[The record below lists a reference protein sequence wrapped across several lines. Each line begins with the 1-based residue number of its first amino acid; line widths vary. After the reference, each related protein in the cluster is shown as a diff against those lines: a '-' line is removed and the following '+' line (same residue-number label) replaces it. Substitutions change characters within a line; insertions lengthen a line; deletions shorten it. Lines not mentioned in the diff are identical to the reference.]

1 MLAPY
6 INVLTIASICAREH
20 KVAAGSLPLL
30 MATTASD
37 GAAKPSKPGSTS
49 TDDESRPTRRESLP
63 VVVAVVATAGGP
75 RLRECLEALT
85 VQDYPSLTVLVIDHG
100 DVSGRETR
108 KAIVAAAAPAALV
121 RAIDDVEDPLIGA
134 NDVLTS
140 VEGAPFLC
148 FVADDVELEPTA
160 LRLLVEEAFRSNA
173 AICGPKI
180 VDQDDPDVLL
190 EVGLT
195 IDHYGVTFTGI
206 EPGERDQEQHDAVRD
221 AFFVSTAVMLVRA
234 DLFRELGGFDVDCLP
249 GHSDLD
255 LCWRARSAGA
265 RVMVVPDARARRDAT
280 AARRADVIADLAR
293 DATRTRV
300 RTLLKNYSPGALV
313 WVLPLAA
320 ALNAIEAIGYLT
332 QRRFGLARSVFVG
345 WWSGIAQFRGLRE
358 ARRAVQARRTI
369 DDRDVRSYM
378 VRGSARARV
387 LLARRRHRG
396 LVLDVAEGRLRSKFG
411 ALAAALRSVDVW
423 LAIVVVGLVAFGL
436 RNFVFDGVAP
446 AAGFQRWTSTGDLL
460 GAWATRWR
468 YVGLGADAPGS
479 AMAGLAGVASAFALG
494 NAALAQTVVVAGSVP
509 LGLVGAYR
517 LTRRLSPRALPAAA
531 TLLVYAAN
539 PIVRNAYAGAR
550 LDVLVSFAIAPFVL
564 ARVIV
569 LIDGA
574 QGSARRRAVAGVVV
588 LCGIGAAFAPVFA
601 LFPLVVAAS
610 VLLALPIVGGGR
622 DLARA
627 VVLAVVTL
635 VGAIVVLSPWSFD
648 AIGHSGGLG
657 LTRQATPS
665 FASLLTFRTG
675 PAGAGVWPWAI
686 GLAALLPLVV
696 ATERRFVWALRMW
709 MMALVSLALAV
720 GFGRSDSLAIPPV
733 ELVLLPAALGLA
745 VAVGIGLSAFF
756 NEIHS
761 FVFGVRQGV
770 AVALAVA
777 SAVPIFGLVPD
788 VFDGRFD
795 APETSWESTLA
806 FLSRETRDRGAFRI
820 AWVGDPTALP
830 VPAQAVDGRI
840 GYAITRNGVGDA
852 RDLFP
857 PAAGRPESVL
867 VEAMSTAFDDR
878 TARLGHSLAP
888 LGVRYIVLVDRV
900 APDAADR
907 APLDERIG
915 GQLDIQ
921 LDLRLSRRVEGL
933 VVYENDAWVS
943 PRAFVEDETFGGTTD
958 YLSPAAAVEAATR
971 SDLTE
976 RTTALRGPASN
987 LSVPS
992 AGTIHLAERFDPA
1005 WQVAGDGT
1013 ESDQAVSFGWAN
1025 RFDLTSPATV
1035 SMRVERDMLDSVQR
1049 VAVVAVWLALL
1060 LIALWRPRGA
1070 PRLRALVMDAP
1081 AERAARRSTRR
1092 GARRNAGIEPEV
1104 EDASSDDE
1112 EFAALAALAATPVAQ
1127 GDDVD
1132 WSVLEMG
1139 AEDDE

>member
-1 MLAPY
+1 
-6 INVLTIASICAREH
+6 
-20 KVAAGSLPLL
+20 

-37 GAAKPSKPGSTS
+37 GAANPSKPGSS
-49 TDDESRPTRRESLP
+49 SDDEPRSTRRETLP
-63 VVVAVVATAGGP
+63 VVVAVVATAGGS
-75 RLRECLEALT
+75 RLRPCLEALT

-100 DVSGRETR
+100 DVAGREAR
-108 KAIVAAAAPAALV
+108 KAVIASAAPAALV
-121 RAIDDVEDPLIGA
+121 RAIDGVDDPVAAA

-148 FVADDVELEPTA
+148 FVGDDVELEPNA

-180 VDQDDPDVLL
+180 VDHHDPDVLL

-221 AFFVSTAVMLVRA
+221 AFFVSTAVMLVRS
-234 DLFRELGGFDVDCLP
+234 DLFRELGGFDVECLP

-265 RVMVVPDARARRDAT
+265 RVMVVPDARARRDAIS
-280 AARRADVIADLAR
+280 ARRADVVADLAR

-313 WVLPLAA
+313 WVLPVAA
-320 ALNAIEAIGYLT
+320 ALNAIEAVGYLT
-332 QRRFGLARSVFVG
+332 QRRFGLARSVFGG
-345 WWSGIAQFRGLRE
+345 WWSGITQFRSLRE
-358 ARRAVQARRTI
+358 ARRTVQTRRTI

-396 LVLDVAEGRLRSKFG
+396 LVLDVAEGRFRSKFG
-411 ALAAALRSVDVW
+411 AVATALRSVDVW

-479 AMAGLAGVASAFALG
+479 AMSGVAGVFSASLMG
-494 NAALAQTVVVAGSVP
+494 HAALAQTVVVAGSVP

-539 PIVRNAYAGAR
+539 PIVRNAYAGAH
-550 LDVLVSFAIAPFVL
+550 LDVLVAFALAPFVL
-564 ARVIV
+564 TRVIV

-574 QGSARRRAVAGVVV
+574 EGAVRRRSVAGVVV
-588 LCGIGAAFAPVFA
+588 LCSIGAAFAPTFA
-601 LFPLVVAAS
+601 LFPLLIAAS
-610 VLLALPIVGGGR
+610 VAVALPITRGGR
-622 DLARA
+622 DLVRA
-627 VVLAVVTL
+627 LTVAVLAL
-635 VGAIVVLSPWSFD
+635 VGAIVALSPWSFE
-648 AIGHSGGLG
+648 AIGHASGLG
-657 LTRQATPS
+657 LAPRTTPS
-665 FASLLTFRTG
+665 FASLLAFRTG

-709 MMALVSLALAV
+709 TMALLSLAVTV
-720 GFGRSDSLAIPPV
+720 GFTRSDSLAIPPV
-733 ELVLLPAALGLA
+733 ELVLVPAALGLA
-745 VAVGIGLSAFF
+745 VAIGIGLSAFF

-761 FVFGVRQGV
+761 FVFGLRQGV

-820 AWVGDPTALP
+820 AWVGDPTVLP
-830 VPAQAVDGRI
+830 VHAQVIDGRV

-857 PAAGRPESVL
+857 PAADRPESVL
-867 VEAMSTAFDDR
+867 VEAMSTALDDR

-900 APDAADR
+900 APDATDS
-907 APLDERIG
+907 APLDARIA

-921 LDLRLSRRVEGL
+921 LDLRLSRRVDGL
-933 VVYENDAWVS
+933 AVYENDAWVS
-943 PRAFVEDETFGGTTD
+943 PRAFVDDETLGGTND
-958 YLSPAAAVEAATR
+958 YLSPAAAVEVATR
-971 SDLTE
+971 TDLAE
-976 RTTALRGPASN
+976 RTTALRGRASD

-992 AGTIHLAERFDPA
+992 AGTIHLAERFDPD
-1005 WQVAGDGT
+1005 WQVADNGAALDH
-1013 ESDQAVSFGWAN
+1013 AVSFGWAN
-1025 RFDLTSPATV
+1025 RFDSTSASTV
-1035 SMRVERDMLDSVQR
+1035 SMRVERGVLDSLQR
-1049 VAVVAVWLALL
+1049 AAVVAVWLVLL
-1060 LIALWRPRGA
+1060 LVALWRPRGA

-1081 AERAARRSTRR
+1081 AERAARRTRR
-1092 GARRNAGIEPEV
+1092 AVTRRQAV
-1104 EDASSDDE
+1104 TASEIDDPPSDDE
-1112 EFAALAALAATPVAQ
+1112 EFAALAALASTPIAA
-1127 GDDVD
+1127 DDEVD
-1132 WSVLEMG
+1132 WSVLEAG
-1139 AEDDE
+1139 AEDDA